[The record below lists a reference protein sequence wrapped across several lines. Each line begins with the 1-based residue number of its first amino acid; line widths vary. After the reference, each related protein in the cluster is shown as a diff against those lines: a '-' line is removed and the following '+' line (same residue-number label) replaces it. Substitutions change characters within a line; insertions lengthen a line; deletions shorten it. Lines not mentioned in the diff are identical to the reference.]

1 MWNALNNF
9 KIEVRA
15 WIPEE
20 NKMIYSDHDPE
31 DYGLDGVYFWG
42 FNTFG
47 NLALFEVMDTANDGD
62 PYIEREVKEAVIM
75 PCIQL
80 DIQQPFEIGKRNEV
94 YVGDFVY
101 FDSGYD
107 KGVGIVEF
115 NNDDYQPQFCL
126 VYNYGNILD
135 FSHGITKV
143 IGNVYEN
150 PELFNKGLI

>member
-31 DYGLDGVYFWG
+31 DYGL
-42 FNTFG
+42 
-47 NLALFEVMDTANDGD
+47 
-62 PYIEREVKEAVIM
+62 
-75 PCIQL
+75 
-80 DIQQPFEIGKRNEV
+80 
-94 YVGDFVY
+94 
-101 FDSGYD
+101 
-107 KGVGIVEF
+107 
-115 NNDDYQPQFCL
+115 
-126 VYNYGNILD
+126 YGNILD
-135 FSHGITKV
+135 FSHCITKV